1 MGVRR
6 LLLWLEDEAQAWRIP
21 DAEVAALARDF
32 PDLVVTRARSDEE
45 LLAKIGDAEI
55 AFTWRPD
62 EEVWERAKRLR
73 WLHVP
78 AAGAGA
84 YLTPAFR
91 GTGATLTSSR
101 GAHAIPIAEHV
112 VGSLLAL
119 ARDFPRALTEQRSGP
134 GMHRA
139 GWWTET
145 GMPHDL
151 FGKTLGIFGYGL
163 IGREVARRAA
173 GFGMRVIALKRHPE
187 TPLTWDHALLNALRL
202 PLEEPTI
209 AEFLGPGDL
218 DRLLESSDALVLSA
232 ALTAETEGR
241 FDAAAFARM
250 RQGAWIVN
258 IARGRLMDEAAFAA
272 AIRVGRIGGAA
283 LDVSAVEPL
292 PRESE
297 LYTLDRVLLTP
308 HISGVSR
315 AFWPRAMSLFR
326 ENLAR
331 DARGEALLNRVDP
344 ARGY

>member
-1 MGVRR
+1 MTR
-6 LLLWLEDEAQAWRIP
+6 LLLWLEDEAPAWRIP
-21 DAEVAALARDF
+21 DAEVEALARDF
-32 PDLVVTRARSDEE
+32 PGLEVDRARSDED
-45 LLAKIGDAEI
+45 LLAKIADAEI
-55 AFTWRPD
+55 AFTWRPE
-62 EEVWERAKRLR
+62 EEVWTRAKRLR

-84 YLTPAFR
+84 YLTPAFVA
-91 GTGATLTSSR
+91 TGAVLTSSR

-112 VGSLLAL
+112 LGSLLAL
-119 ARDFPRALTEQRSGP
+119 ARDFPRALDEQRSAA

-139 GWWTET
+139 GWWTES

-151 FGKTLGIFGYGL
+151 HGKTLGIFGYGL
-163 IGREVARRAA
+163 IGREVARRAQ

-187 TPLTWDHALLNALRL
+187 TPLTWDRALLAALRL
-202 PLEEPTI
+202 PMEEPRVD
-209 AEFLGPGDL
+209 EFLGPSEF

-250 RQGAWIVN
+250 RQGVWLVN
-258 IARGRLMDEAAFAA
+258 IARGRLIDEPAFAA
-272 AIRVGRIGGAA
+272 AVKVGRIGGAA
-283 LDVSAVEPL
+283 LDVSVVEPL

-308 HISGVSR
+308 HVSGVSR
-315 AFWPRAMSLFR
+315 GFWPRAMSLFR